1 MLMGLL
7 LARPTKNN
15 PFQPGGRVLRVLS
28 LIGVPL
34 GVLRL
39 EIGHNYVRCLVYR
52 VRSFRPVWTIGA
64 ARVAVPS
71 QVVR

>member
-1 MLMGLL
+1 MGLL
-7 LARPTKNN
+7 LARPTKTN

-39 EIGHNYVRCLVYR
+39 KIGHNYVRCLGYR
-52 VRSFRPVWTIGA
+52 VRSLRAVWTIGA
-64 ARVAVPS
+64 ARVVVPS